1 MPTVNYDW
9 VKEQLQKV
17 KATTAE
23 KKLIKMLLE
32 GWEQIEGVDL
42 ANSQRALEMF
52 GKLALGHPLVVEQ
65 AVDEIWVPAMPG
77 QIKIGDEV
85 RVLADAYDGK
95 LGPIHNGRRGRII
108 AIRSGDVI
116 VTSIDGLEPKLD
128 GAHYSPYKL
137 EKRVR

>member
-1 MPTVNYDW
+1 MPSVNYDW
-9 VKEQLQKV
+9 VKEQLQKAR
-17 KATTAE
+17 ATTAE
-23 KKLIKMLLE
+23 KKLVKIMLEAWE
-32 GWEQIEGVDL
+32 GVEGVDL

-52 GKLALGHPLVVEQ
+52 AKLALGHPVVVEQ
-65 AVDEIWVPAMPG
+65 TVDEIWVPALPG

-85 RVLADAYDGK
+85 RVLADAYEGK

-116 VTSIDGLEPKLD
+116 VTSTDGLEPKLD
-128 GAHYSPYKL
+128 GAHYAPYKL